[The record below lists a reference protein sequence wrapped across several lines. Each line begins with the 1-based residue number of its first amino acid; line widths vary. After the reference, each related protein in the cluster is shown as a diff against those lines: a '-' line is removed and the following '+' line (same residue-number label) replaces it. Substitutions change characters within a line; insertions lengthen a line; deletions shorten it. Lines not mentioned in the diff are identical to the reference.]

1 MPIYEYK
8 GQQYD
13 IATTDHAEA
22 KAKILGYLEK
32 QGATPAPAP
41 EPQEAPAQQVAP
53 TPAPVTKGKSG
64 SVLEGQQIPVEQE
77 VRMGVNPAFIA
88 RLQAE
93 LDAATPEKR
102 QARLANLV
110 QREDVYGRAA
120 RTIADRYAKLDKIQ
134 SPTLKNI
141 SDRRL
146 EAQTERLISQGMEA
160 EAAKAEAWKR
170 ARMGQAGP
178 DLQQLT
184 PDVVGEQADIEA
196 RKQAQEYGD
205 AGFWSR
211 VGGEAKSQMTKSG
224 LGLLSAYAD
233 LTGDEQMAK
242 DLRGARRIEEARG
255 EAIPKGEGVF
265 EKSAQ
270 GAMASLAGQA
280 PMMVIGTLTGTSGP
294 ILAQAAI
301 QQFGDAYGEGRAAG
315 LSGKESALRAVPLA
329 AAEVFFERFGMTK
342 ALKGLRAHIDEFGIG
357 SVPAYVAKAIATEI
371 PTEQATTI
379 TQYAVDALPGIGLNK
394 KPSMADLY
402 KQMEETLRQTVLQ
415 AGAVAGGVAGVAKT
429 AEGAAKLLAEP
440 PREGGYERDLSYTGL
455 ADQMARERGFFIPE
469 AKPETK
475 TEQAPPAPTGER
487 IEPTLDNEA
496 LVAQTTEEP
505 QEEKPVPTKEER
517 IDALAKRI
525 ATRGVSPEEA
535 LRVATLQVESDIKKK
550 LAADEAAAEE
560 LPTYYPK
567 DKTREAE
574 IFRELVDQGVPPDQA
589 RGMAKEQLAAEKED
603 RKIAAAQTRYLKKA
617 KKDAGTATVAEGEAD
632 VGQPIT
638 EAGGVSTEL
647 AGQPDQEQPAGGAAG
662 PATDGVVPTGA
673 DAVPA
678 GEGAPEQPTA
688 LTPEAEFEAKK
699 AKAQQIARTNASAAF
714 DQVGEYNGDINA
726 ALDSYR
732 TNMADTL
739 VEEGLKDDA
748 DWNSL
753 LNAADRA
760 FDEEVSKNQ
769 APQAEAPAEAAPK
782 GKRGRKPL
790 APEQRAVS
798 EQKRQKQK
806 LDANAAAR
814 EVARQEQELAKASE
828 PLNEDDFDTDEALKT
843 AQEEQLQRR
852 KAAIR
857 ALYDLSKTNRNKPGQ
872 RAAEALKNS
881 ATPKEI
887 ADAKASYEYRKTRSL
902 TSQNVM
908 AGMPPSAAD
917 SGFNKVTNGAQAL
930 ARIMKTGNEF
940 EKLVAARIL
949 AFVRNVRVVVIQE
962 GDELPAQLQ
971 KPKNAKAWDGA
982 RGLFIENDATG
993 ERVVYLRGDSFGE
1006 DQGVNNVTV
1015 LHELLHAATN
1025 QKLYLGLT
1033 AIKQGFSGDA
1043 PLTKATK
1050 DILRTMRNAQDAYLK
1065 LKALGRAPAEIELLV
1080 NSTRGEIFALPHE
1093 FLAYGMSDP
1102 TFQKF
1107 LMDTKGEEED
1117 TSFFTEFVTAIRD
1130 FFKMSDDTTNA
1141 LTDLIVA
1148 TDKLVSA
1155 QKTERMRFLEKA
1167 NRELAQREGAED
1179 RVSQQVKPG
1188 TLSKTAQPDIRTEK
1202 ELEKDV
1208 AIAQQ
1213 KVLESRTAEEL
1224 AQSASALQMVTDP
1237 KKMVEATRRL
1247 YDAGTYEAKR
1257 ALLNGVTTDYLVE
1270 IAKDEIPE
1278 LENTWRNV
1286 QEMHGM
1292 TASLME
1298 GAVDPSTV
1306 LFNVVKDNPKDM
1318 RALYDIALEAT
1329 LAEVDPAV
1337 DRRSKALNAKF
1348 DSLSD
1353 KAKYAYMNI
1362 RDYFMDMSALYSTL
1376 LDDQVNE
1383 LSASAEDKA
1392 NLLTKL
1398 KTIYEVGG
1406 NIVPYFS
1413 LVRRGDFWLRVGSG
1427 KNRQFYMFKTM
1438 QERDKV
1444 ASELAKQRRQEV
1456 GELIADRD
1464 FQIGNDLR
1472 SLRLDSYD
1480 TSAPKLT
1487 ALMDAIDGMQLAGAN
1502 AEEVADQKNRL
1513 KDSVYQLYLMSLP
1526 DQSFRKKF
1534 ISREGITGFS
1544 TDLLQNFSDTA
1555 TTMAVQLS
1563 RIKYAR
1569 KIRNSL
1575 LAARKSIAERPEL
1588 APFTEEMGDR
1598 VALELPSTYDD
1609 SKMGQYADAAANLA
1623 TRASFLY
1630 FLSGAS
1636 SALLQPISILQF
1648 AYPLLGA
1655 RHGYV
1660 NAAAQFMKMLKV
1672 WNAYSIS
1679 RKNSDGS
1686 TTYIMPTLRNS
1697 GAVQMDGVEQR
1708 AMQQMIGRNVAQVT
1722 LAGEL
1727 MARRMTPTE
1736 QTVSKPRRYAKN
1748 VWWGAT
1754 GALMQ
1759 TAERLAQEMVYLTS
1773 FRLARSNAKD
1783 KFRKSATYKSA
1794 DNKTQAMA
1802 DFERMNFQSWVDQAV
1817 VDTHESLGNMTT
1829 ENRPPAMRGAVGKV
1843 ALQFH
1848 MFPLHATIQVGKN
1861 AKRMILPLK
1870 PEKRAEAAK
1879 IFWGQMATTTLLVG
1893 ASGLPMFYTLIGF
1906 LSGMWR
1912 DWSEERDLMP
1922 ADLRELDFQ
1931 TWFKQK
1937 FLPEQFG
1944 SEYAKVIDRGLLN
1957 YATGADFSSRLSL
1970 ANMWLREGK
1979 ETRTEREAATQ
1990 VLVDHMGATVSQGLT
2005 YADAM
2010 KDFRMG
2016 NYRDGIQKMSPAFIR
2031 NWISME
2037 RLRTEGA
2044 KDTKGVQ
2051 LLSKD
2056 AISTGEL
2063 IWRAV
2068 GFNSDELANLQ
2079 STNFKVIGIEQ
2090 RINNQRNDLLQKLD
2104 TQFRNKNVKGFRDTM
2119 ADVQKFNTKYP
2130 WNVIEGDDIANALEK
2145 RAEARGTSF
2154 KGVTLSEKNAPYA
2167 IDAIGES
2174 RKSATEKERKARGE

>member
-1 MPIYEYK
+1 MAL
-8 GQQYD
+8 QT
-13 IATTDHAEA
+13 ATNKETGESVVLVGGEWKPVLQTASNKAGA
-22 KAKILGYLEK
+22 KAYLVGNEWLTDEPASEAPT
-32 QGATPAPAP
+32 QQAAPTQQLAPAP
-41 EPQEAPAQQVAP
+41 VK
-53 TPAPVTKGKSG
+53 KGKSG

-77 VRMGVNPAFIA
+77 VRMGVNPAFID

-93 LDAATPEKR
+93 LDAVSPEKR

-134 SPTLKNI
+134 SPTLKNVA
-141 SDRRL
+141 DRRL
-146 EAQTERLISQGMEA
+146 EAQTERLISQGMNA

-178 DLQQLT
+178 DLQQAT
-184 PDVVGEQADIEA
+184 RDIVGEQADVEA
-196 RKQAQEYGD
+196 RKQAEEFGD
-205 AGFWSR
+205 AGFWKR
-211 VGGEAKSQMTKSG
+211 VGAEARSGATKSG

-233 LTGDEQMAK
+233 LTGDTQMAK
-242 DLRGARRIEEARG
+242 DLNSARRIEEARG
-255 EAIPKGEGVF
+255 AAVPKGEGVF

-270 GAMASLAGQA
+270 GAMASLATQA

-294 ILAQAAI
+294 MLAQAAI
-301 QQFGDAYGEGRAAG
+301 QQFGDAYGEGRSAG

-342 ALKGLRAHIDEFGIG
+342 ALKGLRAHVDEFGIG

-415 AGAVAGGVAGVAKT
+415 AGAVAGGVSGVAKT

-440 PREGGYERDLSYTGL
+440 PREGAYERDLSYTGE
-455 ADQMARERGFFIPE
+455 AERMARERGFLIPE
-469 AKPETK
+469 AKPEQT
-475 TEQAPPAPTGER
+475 TEQVPPAPTSER
-487 IEPTLDNEA
+487 IEPTLDEEA
-496 LVAQTTEEP
+496 LLTQTATD
-505 QEEKPVPTKEER
+505 QEKKPVPAAAPELTKEER
-517 IDALAKRI
+517 IAALAERI

-535 LRVATLQVESDIKKK
+535 ERVATLQVESDIRKK
-550 LAADEAAAEE
+550 LAADEAAAGE

-574 IFRELVDQGVPPDQA
+574 IFRELVDKGVPPDQA

-603 RKIAAAQTRYLKKA
+603 RRIAAAQTRYLKKA
-617 KKDAGTATVAEGEAD
+617 KKDAATAAATEGATD
-632 VGQPIT
+632 VGQPIS

-647 AGQPDQEQPAGGAAG
+647 AGEPSQEQPAGGAG
-662 PATDGVVPTGA
+662 EPATDGVVPAGA
-673 DAVPA
+673 DVVPA
-678 GEGAPEQPTA
+678 GEGEAVEPAA
-688 LTPEAEFEAKK
+688 LTP
-699 AKAQQIARTNASAAF
+699 
-714 DQVGEYNGDINA
+714 Y
-726 ALDSYR
+726 
-732 TNMADTL
+732 
-739 VEEGLKDDA
+739 EEGVKQVQETGETGASPYKEGTPEHEQYVAGQLDTKYP
-748 DWNSL
+748 S
-753 LNAADRA
+753 
-760 FDEEVSKNQ
+760 SKTTE
-769 APQAEAPAEAAPK
+769 EAPAAEVAPK

-843 AQEEQLQRR
+843 AQEEQRQRR
-852 KAAIR
+852 QAAIR
-857 ALYDLSKTNRNKPGQ
+857 ALYDLSKNNRNKPGQ
-872 RAAEALKNS
+872 RAAEVLKNS
-881 ATPKEI
+881 ATPKEM
-887 ADAKASYEYRKTRSL
+887 ADAKASYEYRKSRSL

-908 AGMPPSAAD
+908 SGMPPSEAD
-917 SGFNKVTNGAQAL
+917 SGFSKVTNGAQAL
-930 ARIMKTGNEF
+930 ARVMKTGNGF
-940 EKLVAARIL
+940 EKLLAARIL
-949 AFVRNVRVVVIQE
+949 AFVRNVRVIVIEQ
-962 GDELPAQLQ
+962 GQELPAQLQ
-971 KPKNAKAWDGA
+971 KAKNAKAWEGA

-993 ERVVYLRGDSFGE
+993 DRVVYLRGESFGE

-1050 DILRTMRNAQDAYLK
+1050 DILRTMRNAQEAYLK
-1065 LKALGRAPAEIELLV
+1065 LKAVGKAPAEIENLV
-1080 NSTRGEIFALPHE
+1080 YSTRGEIFALPHE

-1117 TSFFTEFVTAIRD
+1117 TSFFTQFVTSIRD

-1167 NRELAQREGAED
+1167 NQALAQREGAED

-1188 TLSKTAQPDIRTEK
+1188 TLSRTAQPDTRTDAEIK
-1202 ELEKDV
+1202 KDV

-1213 KVLESRTAEEL
+1213 KVIQSRAAEEL
-1224 AQSASALQMVTDP
+1224 AQNTSALQLATDP
-1237 KKMVEATRRL
+1237 KKLVEATRRA
-1247 YDAGTYEAKR
+1247 YDASTYEANR
-1257 ALLNGVTTDYLVE
+1257 LLVNGFTTDYLVE
-1270 IAKDEIPE
+1270 VAKDEIPQ
-1278 LENTWRNV
+1278 LENTWRNI

-1306 LFNVVKDNPKDM
+1306 LFNVVKENPAEM
-1318 RALYDIALEAT
+1318 RPLYDIALEAT
-1329 LAEVDPAV
+1329 LAEIDPAV
-1337 DRRSKALNAKF
+1337 DRRSPALNKKF
-1348 DSLSD
+1348 DALSD
-1353 KAKYAYMNI
+1353 KAKYAYMAI
-1362 RDYFMDMSALYSTL
+1362 RDYFVDMQALYSTL

-1383 LSASAEDKA
+1383 LSASNEDKA

-1413 LVRRGDFWLRVGSG
+1413 LVRRGEFWLRVGGG

-1444 ASELAKQRRQEV
+1444 AAELAKQRRQDVE
-1456 GELIADRD
+1456 ELIADRD

-1487 ALMDAIDGMQLAGAN
+1487 ALMDAIDGMQLSGGSEADV
-1502 AEEVADQKNRL
+1502 AEQKNRL

-1534 ISREGITGFS
+1534 ISREGITGFN

-1563 RIKYAR
+1563 RIKYGR
-1569 KIRNSL
+1569 RIRNAL
-1575 LAARKSIAERPEL
+1575 LAARSSIAERPEL
-1588 APFTEEMGDR
+1588 IPFIEEMEDR
-1598 VALELPSTYDD
+1598 VKLELPSTYDE
-1609 SKMGQYADAAANLA
+1609 SKVSQYGEAAANLA

-1630 FLSGAS
+1630 FLSGVS
-1636 SALLQPISILQF
+1636 SALLQPISVLQF

-1655 RHGYV
+1655 RHGYANV
-1660 NAAAQFMKMLKV
+1660 AAEFTKMLKV
-1672 WNAYSIS
+1672 WNAYSIK
-1679 RKNSDGS
+1679 RTNSDGS
-1686 TTYIMPTLRNS
+1686 VTYIMPTLRNS
-1697 GAVQMDGVEQR
+1697 GAVQMDGMEQR
-1708 AMQQMIGRNVAQVT
+1708 AMQQMIGRNVGQVT
-1722 LAGEL
+1722 LSGEL
-1727 MARRMTPTE
+1727 MARREAPTDV
-1736 QTVSKPRRYAKN
+1736 TVSVPRRYAKN
-1748 VWWGAT
+1748 VWWGVT

-1773 FRLARSNAKD
+1773 FRSTRKAAEA
-1783 KFRKSATYKSA
+1783 KFRKSQTYKTA
-1794 DNKTQAMA
+1794 DDKAKAMA
-1802 DFERMNFQSWVDQAV
+1802 DFARMNFQSWVDQAV
-1817 VDTHESLGNMTT
+1817 VDTHESLGNMTQ

-1848 MFPLHATIQVGKN
+1848 MFPLHATIQLGKN

-1870 PEKRAEAAK
+1870 PGQRAEPAK
-1879 IFWGQMATTTLLVG
+1879 IFWGQMATTALLVG
-1893 ASGLPMFYTLIGF
+1893 ASGLPMFYTLVGF

-1912 DWSEERDLMP
+1912 DWQEERDLMP
-1922 ADLRELDFQ
+1922 ADLREMDFT

-1944 SEYAKVIDRGLLN
+1944 KDWAKVIDRGLLN

-1970 ANMWLREGK
+1970 SNMWLREGK

-2031 NWISME
+2031 NWISMDK
-2037 RLRTEGA
+2037 LRTEGA
-2044 KDTKGVQ
+2044 KDTKGN
-2051 LLSKD
+2051 LLISKD

-2068 GFNSDELANLQ
+2068 GFNSDKLADLQ
-2079 STNFKVIGIEQ
+2079 TTNFKVIGMQQ
-2090 RINNQRNDLLQKLD
+2090 RIDNERNDILDKLD
-2104 TQFRNKNVKGFRDTM
+2104 THYRNRDLKKYGEAYKDM
-2119 ADVQKFNTKYP
+2119 EKFNTKYP
-2130 WNVIEGDDIANALEK
+2130 WKKID
-2145 RAEARGTSF
+2145 S
-2154 KGVTLSEKNAPYA
+2154 LSETLGKRQERRGQSWRGVNVNKGNAPYA
-2167 IDAIGES
+2167 VEALATS
-2174 RKSATEKERKARGE
+2174 RLAVEEAERKAREAKE

>member
-1 MPIYEYK
+1 MAL
-8 GQQYD
+8 QT
-13 IATTDHAEA
+13 ATNKETGESVVLVGGEWKPVLQTASNKAGA
-22 KAKILGYLEK
+22 KAYLVGNEWL
-32 QGATPAPAP
+32 TDEPAS
-41 EPQEAPAQQVAP
+41 EAPTQQAAPTQQLAP
-53 TPAPVTKGKSG
+53 TPAPVKKGKSG

-77 VRMGVNPAFIA
+77 VRMGVNPAFID

-93 LDAATPEKR
+93 LDAVSPEKR

-120 RTIADRYAKLDKIQ
+120 RTIADRYAKLDKVQ
-134 SPTLKNI
+134 SPTLKNVA
-141 SDRRL
+141 DRRL

-178 DLQQLT
+178 DLQQAT
-184 PDVVGEQADIEA
+184 RDIVGEQADEEA
-196 RKQAQEYGD
+196 RKQAEEFGD
-205 AGFWSR
+205 AGFWKR
-211 VGGEAKSQMTKSG
+211 VGAEAKSGATKSG

-233 LTGDEQMAK
+233 LTGDTQMAK
-242 DLRGARRIEEARG
+242 DLNSARRIEEARG
-255 EAIPKGEGVF
+255 AAVPKGEGVF

-270 GAMASLAGQA
+270 GAMASLATQA

-329 AAEVFFERFGMTK
+329 TAEVFFERFGMTK
-342 ALKGLRAHIDEFGIG
+342 ALKGLRAHVDEFGIG

-379 TQYAVDALPGIGLNK
+379 TQYAIDALPGIGLNK

-415 AGAVAGGVAGVAKT
+415 AGAVAGGVSGVAKT
-429 AEGAAKLLAEP
+429 AEGAAKLLAGEP
-440 PREGGYERDLSYTGL
+440 PREGAYERDLSYTGE
-455 ADQMARERGFFIPE
+455 AERMARERGFLIPE
-469 AKPETK
+469 ATPQQTAG
-475 TEQAPPAPTGER
+475 QIQPAPTPDR
-487 IEPTLDNEA
+487 IEPTLDEEA
-496 LVAQTTEEP
+496 LVAQTAA
-505 QEEKPVPTKEER
+505 QEEKPVPAPELSKEER
-517 IDALAKRI
+517 IDALAERI

-535 LRVATLQVESDIKKK
+535 RRVATLQVESDIRKK

-589 RGMAKEQLAAEKED
+589 RGMAKEQLTAEKED

-617 KKDAGTATVAEGEAD
+617 KKDAATAAATEGAAD
-632 VGQPIT
+632 VGQPIS
-638 EAGGVSTEL
+638 EAGGVSPEL
-647 AGQPDQEQPAGGAAG
+647 AGEPSQEQPAGGAG
-662 PATDGVVPTGA
+662 EPATDGVVPTGE
-673 DAVPA
+673 DVVPT
-678 GEGAPEQPTA
+678 GEGEAVEPTA
-688 LTPEAEFEAKK
+688 LAEE
-699 AKAQQIARTNASAAF
+699 QP
-714 DQVGEYNGDINA
+714 V
-726 ALDSYR
+726 
-732 TNMADTL
+732 
-739 VEEGLKDDA
+739 
-748 DWNSL
+748 
-753 LNAADRA
+753 
-760 FDEEVSKNQ
+760 
-769 APQAEAPAEAAPK
+769 EAPAAEAAPK

-814 EVARQEQELAKASE
+814 EVARQEQELASASE

-843 AQEEQLQRR
+843 AQEEQRQRR
-852 KAAIR
+852 QAAIR
-857 ALYDLSKTNRNKPGQ
+857 ALYDLSKNNRNKPGQ
-872 RAAEALKNS
+872 RAAELLKNS

-887 ADAKASYEYRKTRSL
+887 ADAKASYEYRKARSL

-908 AGMPPSAAD
+908 SGMPPSEAD
-917 SGFNKVTNGAQAL
+917 SGFSKVTNGAQAL
-930 ARIMKTGNEF
+930 ARVMKTGNGF
-940 EKLVAARIL
+940 EKLLAARIL
-949 AFVRNVRVVVIQE
+949 AFVRNVRVIVLEE
-962 GDELPAQLQ
+962 GQELPAQLQ
-971 KPKNAKAWDGA
+971 KAKNAKAWEGA

-993 ERVVYLRGDSFGE
+993 DRVVYLRGESFGE

-1050 DILRTMRNAQDAYLK
+1050 DILRTMRNAQEAYLK
-1065 LKALGRAPAEIELLV
+1065 LKAVGKAPAEIENLV
-1080 NSTRGEIFALPHE
+1080 YSTRGEIFALPHE

-1117 TSFFTEFVTAIRD
+1117 TSFFTQFVTSIRD

-1167 NRELAQREGAED
+1167 NQALAQREGAED

-1188 TLSKTAQPDIRTEK
+1188 TLSKTAQPDTRTDAEIK
-1202 ELEKDV
+1202 KDV
-1208 AIAQQ
+1208 AVAQQ
-1213 KVLESRTAEEL
+1213 KVIQSRAAEEL
-1224 AQSASALQMVTDP
+1224 AQNTSALQLATDP
-1237 KKMVEATRRL
+1237 KKLVEATRRA
-1247 YDAGTYEAKR
+1247 YDASTYEANR
-1257 ALLNGVTTDYLVE
+1257 LLVNGFTTDYLVE
-1270 IAKDEIPE
+1270 VAKDEIPQ
-1278 LENTWRNV
+1278 LENTWRNI

-1306 LFNVVKDNPKDM
+1306 LFNVVKNNPAEM
-1318 RALYDIALEAT
+1318 RPLYNLALEAT
-1329 LAEVDPAV
+1329 LAGIDPAV
-1337 DRRSKALNAKF
+1337 DRRSPVLNRAF
-1348 DSLSD
+1348 DALSD
-1353 KAKYAYMNI
+1353 KAKYAYMAI
-1362 RDYFMDMSALYSTL
+1362 RDYFVDIQALYSSL

-1383 LSASAEDKA
+1383 LSASNEDKA

-1398 KTIYEVGG
+1398 KAIYEVGG

-1413 LVRRGDFWLRVGSG
+1413 LVRRGEFWLRVGGG

-1444 ASELAKQRRQEV
+1444 AAELAKQRRQSVE
-1456 GELIADRD
+1456 ELIADRD

-1487 ALMDAIDGMQLAGAN
+1487 ALMDAVDSMQLSGASEADI
-1502 AEEVADQKNRL
+1502 AEQKNRL
-1513 KDSVYQLYLMSLP
+1513 KDSIYQLYLMSLP
-1526 DQSFRKKF
+1526 DQNFRKKF

-1544 TDLLQNFSDTA
+1544 TDLLQNFSDSA

-1563 RIKYAR
+1563 RIKYGR
-1569 KIRNSL
+1569 RIRNSL
-1575 LAARKSIAERPEL
+1575 LAARNSIAERPEL
-1588 APFTEEMGDR
+1588 TPFIEEMEDR
-1598 VALELPSTYDD
+1598 VKLELPSTYDETKV
-1609 SKMGQYADAAANLA
+1609 SQYGEAAANLA

-1655 RHGYV
+1655 RHGYANV
-1660 NAAAQFMKMLKV
+1660 AAEFTKMLKV
-1672 WNAYSIS
+1672 WNAYSIK
-1679 RKNSDGS
+1679 RTNSDGS
-1686 TTYIMPTLRNS
+1686 VTYTMPTLRNS
-1697 GAVQMDGVEQR
+1697 GAVKMDAMEQR

-1722 LAGEL
+1722 LSGEL
-1727 MARRMTPTE
+1727 MARREAPTE
-1736 QTVSKPRRYAKN
+1736 LTLSKPRRYAKN

-1773 FRLARSNAKD
+1773 FRSTRKAAED
-1783 KFRKSATYKSA
+1783 KFRKSATYKTA
-1794 DNKTQAMA
+1794 DDKAKAMA
-1802 DFERMNFQSWVDQAV
+1802 DFERFNFQSWVDQAV
-1817 VDTHESLGNMTT
+1817 VDTHESLGNMTP

-1848 MFPLHATIQVGKN
+1848 MFPLHATIQLGKN

-1870 PEKRAEAAK
+1870 PGERAEPAK
-1879 IFWGQMATTTLLVG
+1879 IFWGQMATTALLVG
-1893 ASGLPMFYTLIGF
+1893 ASGLPMFYTLVGF

-1912 DWSEERDLMP
+1912 DWQEERDLMP
-1922 ADLRELDFQ
+1922 ADLREMDFT

-1944 SEYAKVIDRGLLN
+1944 AEWAKVIDRGLLN

-1970 ANMWLREGK
+1970 SNMWLREGK

-2031 NWISME
+2031 NWISMDK
-2037 RLRTEGA
+2037 LRTEGA
-2044 KDTKGVQ
+2044 KDTKGN
-2051 LLSKD
+2051 LLISKD

-2079 STNFKVIGIEQ
+2079 TTNFKVIGMQQ
-2090 RINNQRNDLLQKLD
+2090 RIDNQRNDLLERLD
-2104 TQFRNKNVKGFRDTM
+2104 RRFREKDVKGFRDTM
-2119 ADVQKFNTKYP
+2119 ADVNKFNTKYP
-2130 WNVIEGDDIANALEK
+2130 WRVIDGEAIADTIEK
-2145 RAEARGTSF
+2145 RAETRGSSF
-2154 KGVTLSEKNAPYA
+2154 KGVTLSEQNAPYA
-2167 IDAIGES
+2167 IDAIGAS
-2174 RKSATEKERKARGE
+2174 RKSVMEKERKAREAKEK